1 VDSILT
7 SIKKMLGIEE
17 AVTQFDTDIIININ
31 SVFMILTQLGVGP
44 LEGFIITDKTDEW
57 DDFLGDVITQEAV
70 KTYIYLKVRL
80 IFDPPSSGFVLDSTE
95 RMIKEFEWR
104 LNSQAEA
111 ETEVEEE
118 EEGEE
123 DGC

>member
-1 VDSILT
+1 MDSILT

-17 AVTQFDTDIIININ
+17 TVTQFDTDIIININ

-44 LEGFIITDKTDEW
+44 EEGFIITDDSADWE
-57 DDFLGDVITQEAV
+57 DFLGDVVTQEAV

-95 RMIKEFEWR
+95 RLLKEFEWR
-104 LNSQAEA
+104 LNSQAES
-111 ETEVEEE
+111 EVVEEE
-118 EEGEE
+118 EEDE
-123 DGC
+123 C